1 MKTTYSV
8 KAMLMALSLWVML
21 LLGCLGAIALIF
33 TNDLFETIGE
43 MQETTAAVRLQMD
56 ADMMHDAIRSDVL
69 SAILAGRDGDFARID
84 EIATELGAHVSR
96 LRGNVETNGVAD
108 LGEDVRR
115 LSAETREVIDRYSAG
130 ANAAVATARA
140 GRMSDGLVDAF
151 EADFEVLE
159 EAMEVLA
166 DRIEALSDA
175 AAAAAK
181 TTFERARIMLIAG
194 VVVAGALT
202 VFGCWFVFRRTVP
215 PIEALAGVADSVR
228 RSNDLTLRA
237 DEAGGDEIRRTAHAF
252 NTLLDSL
259 HSIVR
264 EVRSSGRVI
273 GERGA
278 ALLHTTDL
286 TAEAS
291 RQQSD
296 AASAMAATVEELAAS
311 IDSMSAQAQG
321 VVEISGRSGELSS
334 SGARITDE
342 TVTNIEGISASVQ
355 RSAAAI
361 RTLDNSADV
370 ISGLV
375 SVIREIADQTN
386 LLALNAAIEA
396 ARAGEQGRGFAVV
409 ADEVRKLAERTTS
422 SSQEIVT
429 IVSRIQTGARDSV
442 AAMEQGVAQVERG
455 VQVAR
460 QAGEAIREVSQL
472 ARDSAQRMHAI
483 SDSLSEQSAA
493 GQEIA
498 GRVEQVALSSSQNHQ
513 LALEGAQRA
522 REMAQQA
529 EQLEALVERF
539 RV

>member
-8 KAMLMALSLWVML
+8 KAMLTALSLWVLLML
-21 LLGCLGAIALIF
+21 ACMGVTALVFID
-33 TNDLFETIGE
+33 DLFETIGE
-43 MQETTAAVRLQMD
+43 MQETTGAVRLQMD
-56 ADMMHDAIRSDVL
+56 ADMMHDAVRADVL
-69 SAILAGRDGDFARID
+69 AAILAGRDGDSAGID
-84 EIATELGAHVSR
+84 EIVSELGSHLSR
-96 LRGNVETNGVAD
+96 LRDNVAKNGSAD
-108 LGEDVRR
+108 LGVEVGR
-115 LSAETREVIDRYSAG
+115 LTAEARVVIDRYSAG
-130 ANAAVATARA
+130 ATAAVAAARA
-140 GRMSDGLVDAF
+140 GRMSDSVAEAF
-151 EADFEVLE
+151 ESDFEVLE

-175 AAAAAK
+175 AAAAAQ
-181 TTFERARIMLIAG
+181 TTFARARIMLIAG
-194 VVVAGALT
+194 AVLAAVLT
-202 VFGCWFVFRRTVP
+202 AFGCWFVFRRTVP
-215 PIEALAGVADSVR
+215 PIEALAAAADSVR
-228 RSNDLTLRA
+228 SSNDLTLRA
-237 DEAGGDEIRRTAHAF
+237 DESGGDEIRRTAHAF

-259 HSIVR
+259 QSIVR

-278 ALLHTTDL
+278 ALLQSAEL

-291 RQQSD
+291 RQESD

-311 IDSMSAQAQG
+311 IDSMSVQAQG

-342 TVTNIEGISASVQ
+342 TVTNIEVISASVQ

-429 IVSRIQTGARDSV
+429 IVARIQTGARDSV
-442 AAMEQGVAQVERG
+442 AAMEQGVAQVEHG

-472 ARDSAQRMHAI
+472 ARDSAQRMHTI
-483 SDSLSEQSAA
+483 SAALSEQSSA
-493 GQEIA
+493 GQDIA
-498 GRVEQVALSSSQNHQ
+498 GRVEQVALSSSRNHQ